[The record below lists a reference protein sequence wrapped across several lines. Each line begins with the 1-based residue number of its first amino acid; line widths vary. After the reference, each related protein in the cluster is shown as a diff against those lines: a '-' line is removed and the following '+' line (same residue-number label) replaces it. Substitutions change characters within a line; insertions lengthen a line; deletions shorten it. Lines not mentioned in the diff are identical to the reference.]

1 MQGCLIRV
9 SRASTLSRRM
19 LATKLSIVSQSSNS
33 VQVQSRQ
40 ITLALSREGVIASAQ
55 KFFVVRFKSSQV
67 KSSVDQS
74 TVCCPPIFTHTSHI
88 ITRARASAPGPARSP
103 ASTVRCPPT
112 PTQNSHI
119 STRACTSAPVL
130 CVDPALTRV
139 PALAHAFL
147 PAPGPTPI
155 RTSARVPAHV
165 RPLCLTCT
173 STHVHPRTHAPA
185 RAPTHPRTHAHS

>member
-55 KFFVVRFKSSQV
+55 KFFIVRSKSSQV
-67 KSSVDQS
+67 KSSIAQS
-74 TVCCPPIFTHTSHI
+74 TVLCPPMFTPTSHI

-103 ASTVRCPPT
+103 ASTVRCPP
-112 PTQNSHI
+112 PPRRI
-119 STRACTSAPVL
+119 STRACASAPVL
-130 CVDPALTRV
+130 CVAPALTRV

-155 RTSARVPAHV
+155 RTGARVPAHV